1 MCFTQ
6 KYHMIKLFNYFFI
19 IGGVLFVCSPHL
31 GWKQRKYLDGD
42 IVELTIR
49 VAAFFLL
56 IAATAFFVATEFA
69 IVKVRSTRIDQ
80 LVAEGNKKAIKAK
93 KVISNLDEYLS
104 ACQLGI
110 TITALGLGW
119 LGEPTFEI
127 ILHPIFDA
135 LGWTNSVEIL
145 GFEASLSTLLSFVI
159 AFSLVTFIH
168 VVVGEL
174 SPKTLAIQKAEQV
187 TLNMSGPIIAFH
199 TVMYVPIRIL
209 NGAARGLTGLFG
221 LKMMSESEVAHSE
234 EELRML
240 LTDSHK
246 GGEINDSE
254 YEYVNSIFEFSD
266 RIAKEIMVPRTE
278 ISSIEKDFTLRDVFE
293 VMGVEQYTRYPITDG
308 DKDHV
313 IGLVNMKHL
322 LTAYIKDP
330 ENGDKLVTE
339 YMQPVIRVI
348 ETMPI
353 SDLLLKIQKERIH
366 MAILMDEYGGTSG
379 LVTIEDII
387 EEIVGDIQDE
397 FDNDEVPEVQEIK
410 EDHYIIDAKM
420 LLQEVNDL
428 LGTHI
433 EDEDI
438 DTIGGWFMTQHFD
451 AVVGDKVYA
460 DGHEFKINEVEGH
473 HILFIEI
480 KKLPEEETTKI
491 EEQ

>member
-1 MCFTQ
+1 MD
-6 KYHMIKLFNYFFI
+6 
-19 IGGVLFVCSPHL
+19 V
-31 GWKQRKYLDGD
+31 D

-49 VAAFFLL
+49 LTAIAVL

-69 IVKVRSTRIDQ
+69 IVKVRTTRIDQ
-80 LVAEGNKKAIKAK
+80 LVADGNKQAIRAK

-119 LGEPTFEI
+119 LGEPTIEVILSPLFELI
-127 ILHPIFDA
+127 GLS
-135 LGWTNSVEIL
+135 GSVT
-145 GFEASLSTLLSFVI
+145 SVLSFII

-174 SPKTLAIQKAEQV
+174 APKTLAIQKAEAV
-187 TLNMSGPIIAFH
+187 TLKLSGSLILFH
-199 TVMYVPIRIL
+199 NIMYPFIRTL
-209 NGAARGLTGLFG
+209 NGSARALTGLFG
-221 LKMMSESEVAHSE
+221 LKMVSENEVAHSE
-234 EELRML
+234 EELRMIL
-240 LTDSHK
+240 SDSFK
-246 GGEINDSE
+246 GGEINHSE

-278 ISSIEKDFTLRDVFE
+278 IISIERDQTIREVFE
-293 VMGVEQYTRYPITDG
+293 LMGIEQYTRYPVTDG

-330 ENGDKLVTE
+330 TNGDKKVEE

-348 ETMPI
+348 ETLPI
-353 SDLLLKIQKERIH
+353 SDLLLKIQSERIH

-397 FDNDEVPEVQEIK
+397 FDDDEIPDVQEIA
-410 EDHYIIDAKM
+410 EDHYIFDSKM
-420 LLQEVNDL
+420 LLQEVNDIL
-428 LGTHI
+428 DIDI
-433 EDEDI
+433 EDDDI
-438 DTIGGWFMTQHFD
+438 DTIGGWFMTQRFD
-451 AVVGDKVYA
+451 VVQGETLTEQGYQFTVKELD
-460 DGHEFKINEVEGH
+460 GH
-473 HILFIEI
+473 HILYLEVS
-480 KKLPEEETTKI
+480 KLSESNLLVEEEQSK
-491 EEQ
+491 